1 MYYIKRLLSIVIT
14 LWIIATITFII
25 MRVIPG
31 DPFTDER
38 SLPPEIIKAMMQ
50 YYGLDAPLYKQY
62 LKYIWQLLEGDLGP
76 SLKYPG
82 RQVKEI
88 ITMGFPASALLG
100 ICAVC
105 ISLVTGIFFGA
116 MAAANHQRWP
126 DYLGMTVA
134 VIGISVP
141 SFVIATFLQYFFAI
155 YLGWLPIARWG
166 TWAHVFLPA
175 LSLSFLPTAFI
186 ARLTRS
192 TLLEVLEKDYIRT
205 AAAKGLNRYQILIFH
220 ALPNA
225 LLPVVSYLGPLI
237 ASILTG
243 TFIIERI
250 FGIPGLGGW
259 LINSIGNRD
268 YPIIM
273 GITLFY
279 SAILLSITFLMDLIY
294 RWIDPRIQLKG

>member
-1 MYYIKRLLSIVIT
+1 MYYLKRLLSMLIT
-14 LWIIATITFII
+14 LLVIASLTFII
-25 MRVIPG
+25 MRTIPG

-38 SLPPEIIKAMMQ
+38 ALPPEIIKAMMHH
-50 YYGLDAPLYKQY
+50 YGLDAPLYQQY
-62 LKYIWQLLEGDLGP
+62 FKYIGQLLCGDLGP

-82 RQVKEI
+82 RKVVEI
-88 ITMGFPASALLG
+88 IAVGFPASALLG
-100 ICAVC
+100 FCAVA
-105 ISLVTGIFFGA
+105 ISLTMGTLLGA
-116 MAAANHQRWP
+116 IAASNHHKWQ
-126 DYLGMTVA
+126 DYAGMTLA

-141 SFVIATFLQYFFAI
+141 SFVIATFLQYLFAI
-155 YLGWLPIARWG
+155 YFPIFPIARWG
-166 TWAHVFLPA
+166 TWAHVCLPA

-192 TLLEVLEKDYIRT
+192 SLLEVLEKDYIKT
-205 AAAKGLNRYQILIFH
+205 AAAKGLSQKRILFFH

-225 LLPVVSYLGPLI
+225 LLPVASYLGPLI

-250 FGIPGLGGW
+250 FGVPGLGGW
-259 LINSIGNRD
+259 LINSISNRD

-279 SAILLSITFLMDLIY
+279 STILLTITFLMDLFY
-294 RWIDPRIQLKG
+294 RWLDPRIQLKD